1 MGINLPKDLVISL
14 LVMSPKDA
22 ASYYKDIWSVTLI
35 AAFLII
41 ARNLKQIR
49 KIIILSELT
58 HIQTHKLDMY
68 SAVSRH

>member
-1 MGINLPKDLVISL
+1 
-14 LVMSPKDA
+14 MSPKDA
-22 ASYYKDIWSVTLI
+22 ASYYKDICSVILI